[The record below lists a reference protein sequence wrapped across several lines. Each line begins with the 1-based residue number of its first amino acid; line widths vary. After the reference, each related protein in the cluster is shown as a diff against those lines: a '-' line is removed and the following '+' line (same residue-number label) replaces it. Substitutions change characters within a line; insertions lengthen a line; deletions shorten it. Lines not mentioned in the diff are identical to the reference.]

1 MAHVTDTPAYVE
13 LQELGQ
19 VEIDNHGSFPNTR
32 ILTPD
37 DGHRG

>member
-1 MAHVTDTPAYVE
+1 
-13 LQELGQ
+13 

-37 DGHRG
+37 DGHRGWNIQHDLLKNY